1 MASVNAGLIKHN
13 LILALDDRGKVS
25 CHKVNL
31 CFIYMN
37 NTQCIVSIKISYCCI
52 YHLCLKARLEKIL
65 NEKPDEQAVNG
76 AVFDREAYLRN
87 VEEFEDVEVDEE

>member
-1 MASVNAGLIKHN
+1 M
-13 LILALDDRGKVS
+13 
-25 CHKVNL
+25 
-31 CFIYMN
+31 
-37 NTQCIVSIKISYCCI
+37 
-52 YHLCLKARLEKIL
+52 EKIL